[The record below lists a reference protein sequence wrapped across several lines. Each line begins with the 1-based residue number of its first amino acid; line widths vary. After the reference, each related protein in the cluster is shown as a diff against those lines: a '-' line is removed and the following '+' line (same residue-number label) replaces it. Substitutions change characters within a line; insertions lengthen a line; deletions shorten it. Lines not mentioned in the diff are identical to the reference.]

1 MSVPEQK
8 SQIKIEQ
15 QPYDDSVTVKHLQ
28 QGDREKERL
37 IMGCKGQMQKQVRGG
52 WVAVNSETMQNIRGN
67 RATKSESVNK
77 MQMSE
82 RFRATKNKG
91 EDEEWR
97 PLLCPPF
104 QIVRVRNN

>member
-52 WVAVNSETMQNIRGN
+52 WVAVNSENMQNIRGN

-82 RFRATKNKG
+82 RFRATKKKG
-91 EDEEWR
+91 
-97 PLLCPPF
+97 
-104 QIVRVRNN
+104 

>member
-1 MSVPEQK
+1 M
-8 SQIKIEQ
+8 
-15 QPYDDSVTVKHLQ
+15 
-28 QGDREKERL
+28 
-37 IMGCKGQMQKQVRGG
+37 
-52 WVAVNSETMQNIRGN
+52 NSENMQNIRGN

-82 RFRATKNKG
+82 RFRATKKKG

>member
-37 IMGCKGQMQKQVRGG
+37 IMGCKGQMQKQVGG
-52 WVAVNSETMQNIRGN
+52 VAVNSENMQNIRGN

-82 RFRATKNKG
+82 RFRATKKKG
-91 EDEEWR
+91 
-97 PLLCPPF
+97 
-104 QIVRVRNN
+104 

>member
-37 IMGCKGQMQKQVRGG
+37 IMGCKGQMQKQVGG
-52 WVAVNSETMQNIRGN
+52 GGGCE
-67 RATKSESVNK
+67 
-77 MQMSE
+77 
-82 RFRATKNKG
+82 
-91 EDEEWR
+91 
-97 PLLCPPF
+97 
-104 QIVRVRNN
+104 

>member
-37 IMGCKGQMQKQVRGG
+37 IMGCKGQMQKQVRG
-52 WVAVNSETMQNIRGN
+52 VAVNSENMQNIRGN

-82 RFRATKNKG
+82 RFRATTKKG
-91 EDEEWR
+91 
-97 PLLCPPF
+97 
-104 QIVRVRNN
+104 